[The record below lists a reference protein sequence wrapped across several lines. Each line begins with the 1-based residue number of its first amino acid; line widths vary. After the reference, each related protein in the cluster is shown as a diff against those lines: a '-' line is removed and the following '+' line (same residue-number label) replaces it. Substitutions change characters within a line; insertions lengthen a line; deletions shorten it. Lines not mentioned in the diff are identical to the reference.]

1 MPSGRGRRAIARRL
15 AVSVVLLLAVGLVL
29 RARPGSGQ
37 STDNE
42 CLATFEGVPAG
53 DENGGTIM
61 CDDRHPPS
69 DWGGGTPPHPAPPLK
84 TTPPGDKPPPPS
96 LAPPPPTLPTPLHP

>member
-61 CDDRHPPS
+61 CDDCDPPR
-69 DWGGGTPPHPAPPLK
+69 DEDGGTTPDHSCTLQYTRRRNK
-84 TTPPGDKPPPPS
+84 PPGPS
-96 LAPPPPTLPTPLHP
+96 IAAT